1 MTQETWL
8 VIAAGAGFLLLGVA
22 ASPLA
27 WVAILHRRDRATRD
41 AERGI
46 RELGDQL
53 RLIRARLERCEAS
66 VHGPR
71 DGEAASESSAAA
83 DRLLFHRPAQA
94 GRTRPGRGG
103 GHALEG
109 LPEPKLITVPK
120 LAAVQDRQAMQGGLS
135 QRYAAIWDLAQNGA
149 SPDVIARATGQ
160 PIGQIE
166 LILGLR
172 RQLDANRTN
181 IPHATHE

>member
-8 VIAAGAGFLLLGVA
+8 VVAVGAGFLLLGIA

-27 WVAILHRRDRATRD
+27 WVAIWHRRDRAARVG
-41 AERGI
+41 EGSI

-53 RLIRARLERCEAS
+53 VSLRARLDRCEAS
-66 VHGPR
+66 IHTLR
-71 DGEAASESSAAA
+71 DGPAAPELTSTPENGVF
-83 DRLLFHRPAQA
+83 RRPAPP
-94 GRTRPGRGG
+94 GKSRPVVRLGP
-103 GHALEG
+103 ALDDVR
-109 LPEPKLITVPK
+109 EPTLITVPK
-120 LAAVQDRQAMQGGLS
+120 LAAAQDRQAMQGGLG
-135 QRYAAIWDLAQNGA
+135 QRYAAIWDLAQKGA

-181 IPHATHE
+181 IPHASHE